1 MIVAVDGV
9 VPLSFVSAALRVGAL
24 GPLRLLRGR
33 RLVLVLLLVAVPL
46 IVAGFAWAVRPRVL
60 GVNNFV
66 NFVALFDLSLLLPLV
81 AMLLSA
87 GAIGDDL
94 ENGTLLYLRLRPMAR
109 AAIIA
114 GRWLGCSIAC
124 CVLFVPATIVLYVVQ
139 ASARHPDLLVDES
152 GVLLAAC
159 GIVVLAI
166 LAYTALFLVF
176 AVVFFRAMLFGLF
189 LVVGWE
195 TAVLILPNKA
205 ALYTVGF
212 HSRALLSQATLEGS
226 RVHAIVDRFRDV
238 GLLPTVGASVAGLLV
253 ATVLLV
259 AFAGYVFARKEFLAT
274 QKEG

>member
-1 MIVAVDGV
+1 MAVDGV
-9 VPLSFVSAALRVGAL
+9 VPLSFLSAALRVGAL

-46 IVAGFAWAVRPRVL
+46 IVAGFAWMVRPRVL

-124 CVLFVPATIVLYVVQ
+124 CVLFVPATIGLYVLQ

-212 HSRALLSQATLEGS
+212 HSRALMSQATLEGS
-226 RVHAIVDRFRDV
+226 RVHAIVDPFREV
-238 GLLPTVGASVAGLLV
+238 GLLPTVGSSIAGLLV
-253 ATVLLV
+253 ATVVLV
-259 AFAGYVFARKEFLAT
+259 AFAGSIFGRKEFLAT

>member
-1 MIVAVDGV
+1 MAVDGV

>member
-1 MIVAVDGV
+1 MAVDGV
-9 VPLSFVSAALRVGAL
+9 VPLSFVPAALRVGAL
-24 GPLRLLRGR
+24 APLRLLRGR
-33 RLVLVLLLVAVPL
+33 RLVLVLLLVSVPL
-46 IVAGFAWAVRPRVL
+46 IVSAFALVVRPRLL

-87 GAIGDDL
+87 GAVGDDL
-94 ENGTLLYLRLRPMAR
+94 ENGTLLYLRLRPMSR
-109 AAIIA
+109 EAIVA

-124 CVLFVPATIVLYVVQ
+124 SVLFVPATIVLYVLHTV
-139 ASARHPDLLVDES
+139 ARHPELMREELP
-152 GVLLAAC
+152 VLFATC
-159 GIVVLAI
+159 GIVVAAI

-212 HSRALLSQATLEGS
+212 HSRALLSQATWEGS
-226 RVHAIVDRFRDV
+226 VIHTVVDRFHVV
-238 GLLPTVGASVAGLLV
+238 GLLPTVTTSIVGLSLATFALVAVAGS
-253 ATVLLV
+253 
-259 AFAGYVFARKEFLAT
+259 VFARKEYLAT

>member
-1 MIVAVDGV
+1 MTVAVDGV
-9 VPLSFVSAALRVGAL
+9 APLSFVSAALRIGAL
-24 GPLRLLRGR
+24 GPMRLLRGR
-33 RLVLVLLLVAVPL
+33 RLVLVLLLVAVPV
-46 IVAGFAWAVRPRVL
+46 IVASFAWMVRPRVL

-94 ENGTLLYLRLRPMAR
+94 ENGTLMYLRLRPLAR
-109 AAIIA
+109 AAIIV

-124 CVLFVPATIVLYVVQ
+124 CVLFVPATIALYAVQ
-139 ASARHPDLLVDES
+139 VSARHPDLLLEES
-152 GVLLAAC
+152 GVLATAC
-159 GIVVLAI
+159 GIIVLAI
-166 LAYTALFLVF
+166 FAYTALFLVF
-176 AVVFFRAMLFGLF
+176 AVLFFRAMLFGLF

-226 RVHAIVDRFRDV
+226 RVHAIVDRFREV
-238 GLLPTVGASVAGLLV
+238 GLLPTTTVSIAGLLGW
-253 ATVLLV
+253 TLLMI
-259 AFAGYVFARKEFLAT
+259 AFAGYVFARKEYLAT